1 MLYNH
6 AIGRILN
13 EAYLSAI
20 KRANKG
26 CFICTFVSVF
36 LMLLNQTVID
46 CLIRGLIQL
55 RIRFYRITSKMY
67 RSAVYV
73 H

>member
-1 MLYNH
+1 MC
-6 AIGRILN
+6 GRILN

-26 CFICTFVSVF
+26 CFTCTFVSVF

-55 RIRFYRITSKMY
+55 RIRFYRTTSKY
-67 RSAVYV
+67 SLRGDQLIENCAA
-73 H
+73 